1 MIVGKDEYNSGM
13 PIKRTSHAVYDTS
26 YHLVWAPKY
35 RKWIIR
41 GDRQDFVKE
50 RFEKIVEVHDF
61 EIEAMEIPEDHVYI
75 FLGFTPSYSI
85 AEIVQRFKEKSAR
98 ETFQGL
104 PRGKAGIAV

>member
-13 PIKRTSHAVYDTS
+13 LIKRTSHAVYDAS

-50 RFEKIVEVHDF
+50 RFEQIAEVHDF
-61 EIEAMEIPEDHVYI
+61 ELEATEITEDHVYK
-75 FLGFTPSYSI
+75 FLGFPPRYSI

-104 PRGKAGIAV
+104 PGGKAGIAV